1 MRPPFPPSFLLLLAR
16 QADSRRT
23 RRATFGTADPD
34 APDFMGV
41 SSTPWMQPRQSSVPE
56 ALATS
61 VREPSVS
68 QHDVD
73 ARLAAQE
80 LDGALVAHLL
90 ECASLSLSLSSCAPE
105 GRADELVRRARS
117 VSDVPAVVAAHQRSR
132 PHRAPV
138 RGRRA
143 PTRCSSS
150 TSRGASTFPPP
161 LCAAAELTSPPSEQ
175 VLALVTIALSSRLS
189 SHPALFSPGASPIPS
204 CASLTPDVLAT
215 QPDLREFGH
224 RRESACEDLR
234 RRAVDLAWRRGTL
247 VETCDESL
255 ASCYLLEMLEGCASP
270 SLSLF
275 ALEEE
280 GRR

>member
-1 MRPPFPPSFLLLLAR
+1 
-16 QADSRRT
+16 
-23 RRATFGTADPD
+23 
-34 APDFMGV
+34 
-41 SSTPWMQPRQSSVPE
+41 MQPRQSSVPE

-117 VSDVPAVVAAHQRSR
+117 VSDVPAVVAAHRRSR

-138 RGRRA
+138 RGRRPPA
-143 PTRCSSS
+143 RCSSS
-150 TSRGASTFPPP
+150 TSRGPSTS
-161 LCAAAELTSPPSEQ
+161 SPACPRRADVAPREQ
-175 VLALVTIALSSRLS
+175 VLALVAIALSSRLS

-234 RRAVDLAWRRGTL
+234 RRAVDVAWRRGTL